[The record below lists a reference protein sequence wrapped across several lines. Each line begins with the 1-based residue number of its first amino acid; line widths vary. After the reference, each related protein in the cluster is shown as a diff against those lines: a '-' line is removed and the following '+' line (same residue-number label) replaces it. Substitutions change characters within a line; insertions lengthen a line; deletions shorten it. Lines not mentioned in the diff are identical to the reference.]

1 VLTRL
6 GEKKEDKDG
15 AAARFARI
23 EVATAMNQTTA
34 NSRNVAHLGE
44 ISSSQEVEKMEELEA
59 DLEVLGG
66 EVRQETKAR
75 GAREALGGNG
85 DGAFAVRVTRER
97 EGESGRALASTGCRG
112 VHDGVDDLMSGANTG
127 VRSPNGSQVLRWS
140 ATTARTTSIQNP
152 RRLSDRATLTMI
164 NSQTVAN

>member
-1 VLTRL
+1 MLTRL

-23 EVATAMNQTTA
+23 GVATAMNPTTA

-66 EVRQETKAR
+66 EVRHRDE
-75 GAREALGGNG
+75 GAR
-85 DGAFAVRVTRER
+85 
-97 EGESGRALASTGCRG
+97 SS
-112 VHDGVDDLMSGANTG
+112 
-127 VRSPNGSQVLRWS
+127 RSSRWQW
-140 ATTARTTSIQNP
+140 RWRF
-152 RRLSDRATLTMI
+152 RR
-164 NSQTVAN
+164 